1 MQLSLNRVCVLLFTA
16 VIFTFL
22 GLILPAYLY
31 FGTKSLSIIRSIAYA
46 VCCVCTLWVLLN
58 SILSRRSKLSLFC
71 YLFLFFILWVLVSLI
86 IAKIYNIEGVD
97 SDITSISYW
106 LFALALGINLNEISK
121 YKFFRFLTYL
131 FWYLISFF
139 VISSLDP
146 VTLQAVYG
154 IEDPLFAGAYQR
166 IGDTFAFVSILLIVQ
181 QLKSIVLLSQKLNTT
196 LDRTKKIAAKDIQ
209 QQLVIK
215 NVQQQRNGRLSIGV
229 ICWMLMTWTASN
241 IILFLNSSRASF
253 YSFLILTL
261 YLIYVFYVSYV
272 SNKYVKQNIL
282 KLLIL
287 VLGMGLT
294 IYMYLLLFHSEL
306 TSALT
311 WDSLLTNRNLE
322 LLMNGNS
329 SSLEGRDEF
338 SAEGFQDIINNPVF
352 GSYIRRV
359 IDRGPGTYMH
369 NFMEILQDFGI
380 PAFASLLGLILYC
393 IGYFLK
399 SYRQHQQDYET
410 IVFNGL
416 LIYSIVQLLFFRDPL
431 GFYAIH
437 INFGIVVR
445 RQLYPER
452 LDNPARYRYGSDRS
466 SGFL

>member
-31 FGTKSLSIIRSIAYA
+31 SGTKSLSIIRSIAYA
-46 VCCVCTLWVLLN
+46 VCCVCALWVLLN
-58 SILSRRSKLSLFC
+58 SILSRRSRLSLFC
-71 YLFLFFILWVLVSLI
+71 YLFLFFVLWISIQLI
-86 IAKIYNIEGVD
+86 IAKTYNVEGVD
-97 SDITSISYW
+97 SDIISISYW

-139 VISSLDP
+139 VLSSLDP

-166 IGDTFAFVSILLIVQ
+166 IGDTFAVVSILLIVQ

-196 LDRTKKIAAKDIQ
+196 LARTKKTVVKDIQ

-215 NVQQQRNGRLSIGV
+215 NTQQQRNGRLSIGV
-229 ICWMLMTWTASN
+229 ICWLLMTWIASN

-253 YSFLILTL
+253 YSFLILTF
-261 YLIYVFYVSYV
+261 YLTYVFYVSYI
-272 SNKYVKQNIL
+272 SNKYVKRNIL
-282 KLLIL
+282 KVSILIL
-287 VLGMGLT
+287 GIGLIT
-294 IYMYLLLFHSEL
+294 YIYLLSFYSEL
-306 TSALT
+306 IPALA
-311 WDSLLTNRNLE
+311 WDNLLTNRNFE
-322 LLMNGNS
+322 LLTNGNS

-338 SAEGFQDIINNPVF
+338 SVEGFQDIANNPVF

-410 IVFNGL
+410 VIFNGL

-431 GFYAIH
+431 GFYAIY
-437 INFGIVVR
+437 INFGIVIR
-445 RQLYPER
+445 RQLYPEILGNR
-452 LDNPARYRYGSDRS
+452 ARYRYSSDRT